1 MHGPK
6 DVKLHLRPPIQPPQ
20 KKLFIIH
27 FYKANTVHYKAN
39 TVHYKANTVHYKA
52 NTVHYKANTVH
63 YKANTVHF
71 KTYLSPGLI
80 VHFKSE
86 LVYWASQLPSDSY
99 ASLLPCCFVWKG
111 NLVFSFDRG
120 TQTVNI
126 R

>member
-27 FYKANTVHYKAN
+27 F
-39 TVHYKANTVHYKA
+39 
-52 NTVHYKANTVH
+52 YKANTVH